1 MAWLRRYAR
10 LRVVLPRDLPGGRR
24 LRLLDEADATALFA
38 VIDRNREYLAEW
50 MPWVPH
56 HTSAQQTL
64 AFIRAS
70 RRQVADN
77 NGLQAAIVDNGQII
91 GIVGFHSID
100 WSQRRT
106 TIGYWL
112 DSHQQGRGTMTEAV
126 RALVDQ
132 ALGPWRLRRVEIR
145 AAVENHRS
153 RAIPERLGFHQEGVL
168 RQAER
173 IGDRYVDHV
182 VYAMDATAWSAG
194 DDAEA
199 ASGA

>member
-1 MAWLRRYAR
+1 
-10 LRVVLPRDLPGGRR
+10 
-24 LRLLDEADATALFA
+24 
-38 VIDRNREYLAEW
+38 
-50 MPWVPH
+50 
-56 HTSAQQTL
+56 
-64 AFIRAS
+64 
-70 RRQVADN
+70 
-77 NGLQAAIVDNGQII
+77 
-91 GIVGFHSID
+91 
-100 WSQRRT
+100 
-106 TIGYWL
+106 
-112 DSHQQGRGTMTEAV
+112 MTEAV

>member
-10 LRVVLPRDLPGGRR
+10 LRVVLPADLPGGRR
-24 LRLLDEADATALFA
+24 LRLLDESDAPALFA
-38 VIDRNREYLAEW
+38 VIDRNREHLAEW

-77 NGLQAAIVDNGQII
+77 NGLQAAIVDDGQIV
-91 GIVGFHSID
+91 GIIGFHSID
-100 WSQRRT
+100 WGQRRT

-112 DSHQQGRGTMTEAV
+112 DAGQQGRGTMTEAV
-126 RALVDQ
+126 RTLVDQ
-132 ALGPWRLRRVEIR
+132 ALVTWRLRRVEIR

-153 RAIPERLGFHQEGVL
+153 RAIPERLGFRQEGVL

-182 VYAMDATAWSAG
+182 VYAMDASQWTAG
-194 DDAEA
+194 DDAA
-199 ASGA
+199 A